1 MSNINA
7 VTWVIRVWGEGAIAS
22 RTKIEI
28 DAPTTKLKPKIKY
41 GLSGK
46 IVAIANMAIAKNS
59 INNSTNR
66 GGLYWLDKIKLLN
79 QKYQN
84 LIVSIEC

>member
-1 MSNINA
+1 MSNSDA
-7 VTWVIRVWGEGAIAS
+7 VSWVIRVWGEGAIAS

-46 IVAIANMAIAKNS
+46 ILAIASIAIANNS
-59 INNSTNR
+59 INNSTNL
-66 GGLYWLDKIKLLN
+66 GGLYWLDKTKLLN
-79 QKYQN
+79 QKDQI
-84 LIVSIEC
+84 LIISFQC

>member
-1 MSNINA
+1 M
-7 VTWVIRVWGEGAIAS
+7 TCVIRVWGEGAIAS

-41 GLSGK
+41 GGLSGK
-46 IVAIANMAIAKNS
+46 ILAMASIAIAKNS

-79 QKYQN
+79 QKYQD
-84 LIVSIEC
+84 LIVSIQY